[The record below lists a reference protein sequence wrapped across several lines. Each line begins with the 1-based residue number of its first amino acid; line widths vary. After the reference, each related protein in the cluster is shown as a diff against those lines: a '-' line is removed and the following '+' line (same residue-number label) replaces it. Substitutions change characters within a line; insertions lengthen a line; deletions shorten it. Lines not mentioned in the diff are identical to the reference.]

1 MGLQALALN
10 ENEPEEFDDL
20 LEPNY
25 EELQRFE
32 PILSKFKQTFFDG
45 LRMDPQCD
53 ENNKKGR

>member
-25 EELQRFE
+25 EELQKFE

-45 LRMDPQCD
+45 LRMDP
-53 ENNKKGR
+53 